1 MVKPQFEVGRE
12 RLGSGGVVRDP
23 ALRATAVL
31 DVVAAAR
38 ARELAL
44 RDVVA
49 SPLPGPSG
57 NVEYFCWLCRADP
70 AAATWTDDEAL
81 VRRAVERGPA

>member
-23 ALRATAVL
+23 SHRADAVVHVAEIAAGL
-31 DVVAAAR
+31 GWPASGVVR
-38 ARELAL
+38 
-44 RDVVA
+44 

-57 NVEYFCWLCRADP
+57 NVEFFLWLRHGEGPGISAGEIIEIVT
-70 AAATWTDDEAL
+70 ATDDGGDE
-81 VRRAVERGPA
+81 

>member
-23 ALRATAVL
+23 AHRADAV
-31 DVVAAAR
+31 VHVAEVAAELGWPVRGVAR
-38 ARELAL
+38 
-44 RDVVA
+44 

-57 NVEYFCWLCRADP
+57 NVEFFVWLTRGDQP
-70 AAATWTDDEAL
+70 VLTGGGD
-81 VRRAVERGPA
+81 RRGGHRQDGGDG